1 MGKFLS
7 GIEGERFPDLKTIQN
22 YSIIFAEG
30 ADVSSIKED
39 DIIWQLYWAKDNK
52 ENEYTKVPTSASK
65 EKKGRM
71 VTYQFYENLLNKNLQ
86 VKATYK
92 EETVQLRIT
101 PKSDGDEKIIDVFF
115 LDVEYK
121 VREKDNLKYINNFNL
136 QIYTLNML
144 GKKVDFKIYDIV
156 NGEEKEVYKS
166 PVSLEIIQKNGVVKT
181 KQAIMLTPFM
191 PINAQK
197 DMSASEHSY
206 KLRIWQTGNESN
218 FHEEELKVKNDIG
231 KMDVPQDSQVPLK
244 TGTSEPVKKEEKEE
258 ECKCCRID
266 EENFFTNYQKEFPRY
281 DKKGNLLPMKE
292 SLKVSLKKVFK
303 GIREYYSKEDR
314 DCEIKKIAYMLAT
327 AELETGHTFNPVE
340 EANWLSWKVRKKYFE
355 DMYDPIL
362 GKNEKRKKMAIENE
376 NTKPGDGVK
385 YFGRGFVQIT
395 WKKNYRKMGE
405 KFGVDLIN
413 SPEKA
418 AEHDI
423 AIKIMIYGC
432 EEGKFSGVSLGDY
445 INSKKTDYYNAR
457 RVINGTDRASIVQ
470 GYAEKM
476 EKCLKIKKCKD

>member
-1 MGKFLS
+1 MGKILN
-7 GIEGERFPDLKTIQN
+7 GIKGERFPFIKN
-22 YSIIFAEG
+22 NNEPEKYSIRFREN
-30 ADVSSIKED
+30 ADITSVKED
-39 DIIWQLYWAKDNK
+39 EILWQLHWA
-52 ENEYTKVPTSASK
+52 NEDSKYEKVPFSGQ
-65 EKKGRM
+65 KKGKEI
-71 VTYQFYENLLNKNLQ
+71 TITFKQALLGKNLQ
-86 VKATYK
+86 LIATYK
-92 EETVQLRIT
+92 EETAQIHIVPQ
-101 PKSDGDEKIIDVFF
+101 SNGEEKIIDVFF

-121 VREKDNLKYINNFNL
+121 EQNKDNLKYMMSLNL

-144 GKKVDFKIYDIV
+144 GKNVDFKIYDIV
-156 NGEEKEVYKS
+156 NGEEKEVYNS
-166 PVSLEIIQKNGVVKT
+166 PVSLEILQKNGVVKT
-181 KQAIMLTPFM
+181 KQAIMFTPFM
-191 PINAQK
+191 PMQTQK
-197 DMSASEHSY
+197 DMSASEHNY
-206 KLRIWQTGNESN
+206 KIKVWQTDNESN
-218 FHEEELKVKNDIG
+218 FYEEELKVKNEMG
-231 KMDVPQDSQVPLK
+231 QMTVPQDSQVPIK
-244 TGTSEPVKKEEKEE
+244 TGTIEPVKKEEKEE

-314 DCEIKKIAYMLAT
+314 DCDIKKIAYMLAT

-355 DMYDPIL
+355 DMYDPVL
-362 GKNEKRKKMAIENE
+362 GKNEKRRKMALTNE
-376 NTKPGDGVK
+376 NTKQGDGVK

-405 KFGVDLIN
+405 KFGVDLVI

-457 RVINGTDRASIVQ
+457 RVINGTDRADVVQ